1 MANLAN
7 ANALPVKA
15 TNTEKYVVRC
25 SVAIGA
31 AGAPTVSGDSDVS
44 LTRTGAGTY
53 TVSYPACAAVSILPS
68 VGKSSTLTSVR
79 CSAKSATAGTATL
92 ETLATATAT
101 DGANGDVIELV
112 IVGQPYGS

>member
-7 ANALPVKA
+7 AHALPCKA

-25 SVAIGA
+25 TIDIGA
-31 AGAPTVSGDSDVS
+31 SGAPTVSGDSDVS
-44 LTRTGAGTY
+44 FTRTGAGTY
-53 TVSYPACAAVSILPS
+53 TVSYPACAAASILPS

-92 ETLATATAT
+92 VTLATATAT
-101 DGANGDVIELV
+101 DGANGDIIELV
-112 IVGQPYGS
+112 IVGQPFGS